1 MQNNAENNFPVIL
14 AGGSGTR
21 LWPLSRSLYPKQ
33 FLKLAN
39 EKSLLQ
45 NTIDRATA
53 VCDGQLI
60 IVCNEDH
67 RFLTAEQMRESDQEG
82 VILLEP
88 AMRNTAPAIA
98 LAALHALKQHK
109 DATITVLAADHVISD
124 IQQFAVHVKE
134 ALNCS
139 HDGALVTFGVV
150 PDRPETGYGYIKATG
165 GGISDIARFEEKPN
179 ADTAKQYVDSGDYY
193 WNSGM
198 FVFKASSYLDA
209 LKRFAPE
216 MLTACTTAYENATE
230 DLDFIRVD
238 IEAFAACESIS
249 VDYAVMEKADNAM
262 VVPFNAGW
270 SDIGSWDAVHSI
282 SDKDKNGNAKTG
294 DAMLINSE
302 NFYINASTRLVAA
315 LGLQNISI
323 IETSDCILVTHNDHA
338 QDAKKIAAMLKEAG
352 RNEADTHTKCYRP
365 WGSYQTINLGQRFQV
380 KRITVKPGAKLS
392 LQKHHHRAEHWIVV
406 EGTAIVTCD
415 GEEIMLTE
423 NQSTYLP
430 LGATH
435 RLDNP
440 GKIPLELIE
449 VQSGSYLGEDDI
461 VRFDDVYGRSGTTND
476 SGTA

>member
-1 MQNNAENNFPVIL
+1 MQSVDNNFPVIL

-33 FLKLAN
+33 FLKLN
-39 EKSLLQ
+39 SDKSLLQ
-45 NTIDRATA
+45 NTIDRASRA
-53 VCDGQLI
+53 CGGQLI

-67 RFLTAEQMRESDQEG
+67 RFLTAEQMRETGHEG
-82 VILLEP
+82 IILLEP
-88 AMRNTAPAIA
+88 TARNTAPAIA
-98 LAALHALKQHK
+98 LAALHALQQHK
-109 DATITVLAADHVISD
+109 DATITVLSADHAIND
-124 IQQFAVHVKE
+124 ETQFAAHVEE
-134 ALNCS
+134 ALNCAR
-139 HDGALVTFGVV
+139 DGSLVTFGVI
-150 PDRPETGYGYIKATG
+150 PDRPETGYGYIKAAG
-165 GGISDIARFEEKPN
+165 DGVSDIESFEEKPN
-179 ADTAKQYVDSGDYY
+179 TETAKQYVDSGDYY

-198 FVFKASSYLDA
+198 FVFKASAYLDA
-209 LKRFAPE
+209 LKNYAPQI
-216 MLTACTTAYENATE
+216 LASCTTSYENAAV

-238 IEAFAACESIS
+238 SEAFAECESIS
-249 VDYAVMEKADNAM
+249 VDYAVMEKTNNAM
-262 VVPFNAGW
+262 VVPFKAGW
-270 SDIGSWDAVHSI
+270 SDIGSWDAVHGI
-282 SDKDKNGNAKTG
+282 SEKDENGNATTG
-294 DAMLINSE
+294 DAMLVDSE
-302 NFYINASTRLVAA
+302 NCYVNASTRLVAA

-323 IETSDCILVTHNDHA
+323 IETSDCILVASNEHA
-338 QDAKKIAAMLKEAG
+338 QDAKKFATMLKEAG

-415 GEEIMLTE
+415 DKEIMLTE

>member
-1 MQNNAENNFPVIL
+1 MHQSLVNNFPVIL

-33 FLKLAN
+33 FLKLN
-39 EKSLLQ
+39 SDKSLLQ
-45 NTIDRATA
+45 NTIDRASVA
-53 VCDGQLI
+53 CDGQLI
-60 IVCNEDH
+60 VVCNEDH
-67 RFLTAEQMRESDQEG
+67 RFLTAEQMRETGHDG
-82 VILLEP
+82 VIMLEP
-88 AMRNTAPAIA
+88 CARNTAPAIA
-98 LAALHALKQHK
+98 LAALHAIKQHK

-124 IQQFAVHVKE
+124 IQQFTVHVEE

-139 HDGALVTFGVV
+139 RDGALVTFGVV
-150 PDRPETGYGYIKATG
+150 PDRPETGYGYIKAASD
-165 GGISDIARFEEKPN
+165 GISDIASFEEKPD
-179 ADTAKQYVDSGDYY
+179 AETAKRYVDSGDYY

-209 LKRFAPE
+209 LKKHAPQI
-216 MLTACTTAYENATE
+216 LASCATAYESATE

-238 IEAFAACESIS
+238 TEAFAECESIS

-262 VVPFNAGW
+262 VVPFTAGW
-270 SDIGSWDAVHSI
+270 SDIGSWDAVHGI
-282 SDKDKNGNAKTG
+282 CEKDENGNASTG
-294 DAMLINSE
+294 DAMLVDSE
-302 NFYINASTRLVAA
+302 NCYINASTRLVAA

-323 IETSDCILVTHNDHA
+323 IETSDCILVAHNDHA
-338 QDAKKIAAMLKEAG
+338 QDAKKIAIMLKEAG

-392 LQKHHHRAEHWIVV
+392 LQKHHHRAEHWVVV

-415 GEEIMLTE
+415 DKEIMLTE

-461 VRFDDVYGRSGTTND
+461 VRFDDVYGRSGRSD
-476 SGTA
+476 

>member
-1 MQNNAENNFPVIL
+1 MQTSPNNNFPVIL

-33 FLKLAN
+33 FLKLN
-39 EKSLLQ
+39 SEDSLLQ
-45 NTIDRATA
+45 NTINRAA
-53 VCDGQLI
+53 EACGGQLM

-67 RFLTAEQMRESDQEG
+67 RFLTAEQMRETNHEG
-82 VILLEP
+82 AIILEP
-88 AMRNTAPAIA
+88 AARNTAPAIA
-98 LAALHALKQHK
+98 LAALHAQKQNK
-109 DATITVLAADHVISD
+109 DATITVLAADHVITD
-124 IQQFAVHVKE
+124 VAQFAVHVEE
-134 ALNCS
+134 ALNCAR
-139 HDGALVTFGVV
+139 DGALVTFGVV
-150 PDRPETGYGYIKATG
+150 PDRPETGYGYIKAKSE
-165 GGISDIARFEEKPN
+165 GISEIASFEEKPD
-179 ADTAKQYVDSGDYY
+179 AETAQKYVNSGDYY

-198 FVFKASSYLDA
+198 FVFKASAYLDA
-209 LKRFAPE
+209 LKRYAPQ
-216 MLTACTTAYENATE
+216 MLASSTSAYENASQ

-238 IEAFAACESIS
+238 QEAFEQCESNS

-270 SDIGSWDAVHSI
+270 SDIGSWDAVHDI
-282 SDKDKNGNAKTG
+282 SDKDENGNATSG
-294 DAMLINSE
+294 DTMLVDSE
-302 NFYINASTRLVAA
+302 NCYINASTRLVAG
-315 LGLQNISI
+315 LGLQNVSI
-323 IETSDCILVTHNDHA
+323 IETSDCILVTNNEHA
-338 QDAKKIAAMLKEAG
+338 QDAKKFAAMLREAG

-365 WGSYQTINLGQRFQV
+365 WGSYQTINLGRRFQV

-415 GEEIMLTE
+415 DQEIMLTE

>member
-1 MQNNAENNFPVIL
+1 MHQSLVNNFPVIL

-33 FLKLAN
+33 FLKLN
-39 EKSLLQ
+39 SDKSLLQ
-45 NTIDRATA
+45 NTIDRASVA
-53 VCDGQLI
+53 CDGQLI
-60 IVCNEDH
+60 VVCNEDH
-67 RFLTAEQMRESDQEG
+67 RFLTAEQMRETGHDG
-82 VILLEP
+82 VIMLEP
-88 AMRNTAPAIA
+88 CARNTAPAIA
-98 LAALHALKQHK
+98 LAALHAIKQHK

-124 IQQFAVHVKE
+124 IQQFTVHVEE

-139 HDGALVTFGVV
+139 RDGALVTFGVV
-150 PDRPETGYGYIKATG
+150 PDRPETGYGYIKAASD
-165 GGISDIARFEEKPN
+165 GISDIASFEEKPD
-179 ADTAKQYVDSGDYY
+179 AETAKQYVDSGDYY

-209 LKRFAPE
+209 LKKHAPQI
-216 MLTACTTAYENATE
+216 LASCATAYESATE

-238 IEAFAACESIS
+238 TEAFAECESIS

-262 VVPFNAGW
+262 VVPFTAGW
-270 SDIGSWDAVHSI
+270 SDIGSWDAVHGI
-282 SDKDKNGNAKTG
+282 CEKDENGNASTG
-294 DAMLINSE
+294 DAMLVDSE
-302 NFYINASTRLVAA
+302 NCYINASTRLVAA

-323 IETSDCILVTHNDHA
+323 IETSDCILVAHNDHA
-338 QDAKKIAAMLKEAG
+338 QDAKKIAIMLKEAG

-392 LQKHHHRAEHWIVV
+392 LQKHHHRAEHWVVV

-415 GEEIMLTE
+415 DKEIMLTE

-461 VRFDDVYGRSGTTND
+461 VRFDDVYGRSGRSD
-476 SGTA
+476 